1 MHGERR
7 RVAHEVS
14 NLKMAT
20 DPNGDD
26 LDTSQE
32 TGTLDKVCKGQGAS
46 KTFLKNVR
54 EMTQVF

>member
-1 MHGERR
+1 
-7 RVAHEVS
+7 
-14 NLKMAT
+14 MAT

-46 KTFLKNVR
+46 KTLKKNVR

>member
-32 TGTLDKVCKGQGAS
+32 TGTLDTKVCKGQGAS
-46 KTFLKNVR
+46 KTFSKNVR
-54 EMTQVF
+54 EML